1 MSGAPLRIALVKGTL
16 VAALAAGAG
25 CGGAGS
31 SDPPAQTS
39 AAQEL
44 VNAIPL
50 LGVLIA
56 DCTEAG
62 TASVSETQ
70 GDVPETP
77 VPLIELPPANTL
89 FAEDIDAFLLL
100 LDLHG
105 DELPILAGLTASQG
119 DPTLFVPMPLDE
131 VLRLLPS
138 SGIPT
143 GTPVLGGTT
152 FGCGAELEGVPF
164 GLVPVFGG
172 VQSS

>member
-1 MSGAPLRIALVKGTL
+1 MTVALLRFAVVTGALV
-16 VAALAAGAG
+16 AGAG
-25 CGGAGS
+25 CGGSGS
-31 SDPPAQTS
+31 SDPPEQTS

-70 GDVPETP
+70 GDAPETP
-77 VPLIELPPANTL
+77 VPLIELPPADTL
-89 FAEDIDAFLLL
+89 FADDIDEFLLL
-100 LDLHG
+100 LELHG
-105 DELPILAGLTASQG
+105 DELPILAGLTSSTD
-119 DPTLFVPMPLDE
+119 DPTLFVPMPLNE
-131 VLRLLPS
+131 VLALLPP

-143 GTPVLGGTT
+143 GTPVLGSTT

>member
-1 MSGAPLRIALVKGTL
+1 MAHLRCSLVTGALVAGA
-16 VAALAAGAG
+16 VAAGAG
-25 CGGAGS
+25 CGGSDS
-31 SDPPAQTS
+31 SDPPEQTS

-44 VNAIPL
+44 VNAVPL

-62 TASVSETQ
+62 AASVSDAQ

-89 FAEDIDAFLLL
+89 LADDIDEFLLL
-100 LDLHG
+100 LELHG
-105 DELPILAGLTASQG
+105 DELPILAGLTSSLD

-131 VLRLLPS
+131 VLALLPLT
-138 SGIPT
+138 GIPT
-143 GTPVLGGTT
+143 ATPVLGSTT
-152 FGCGAELEGVPF
+152 FGCGAELEEMPF
-164 GLVPVFGG
+164 GLVPVFGR

>member
-1 MSGAPLRIALVKGTL
+1 MRVALLPLAL
-16 VAALAAGAG
+16 ALAAAAG
-25 CGGAGS
+25 CGGSGS
-31 SDPPAQTS
+31 SDPPEQTS

-62 TASVSETQ
+62 AANVSETQ

-77 VPLIELPPANTL
+77 VPLIELPTADTL
-89 FAEDIDAFLLL
+89 FADDIDDFLLL
-100 LDLHG
+100 LELHG
-105 DELPILAGLTASQG
+105 DELPILAGLTSSID

-131 VLRLLPS
+131 VLAKLPS
-138 SGIPT
+138 TGIPN
-143 GTPVLGGTT
+143 GTAVLGGTT
-152 FGCGAELEGVPF
+152 FGCGTEVETVPF

>member
-1 MSGAPLRIALVKGTL
+1 MRGAFLRLVL
-16 VAALAAGAG
+16 VAGILASEAG
-25 CGGAGS
+25 CGGSGS
-31 SDPPAQTS
+31 SDPPGQTS
-39 AAQEL
+39 TAQEL

-70 GDVPETP
+70 DDVPES
-77 VPLIELPPANTL
+77 PLIELPPADTL
-89 FAEDIDAFLLL
+89 FADDIDDFLLFL
-100 LDLHG
+100 ELHG
-105 DELPILAGLTASQG
+105 DELPIVAGLTSSLD

-131 VLRLLPS
+131 VLAQLAPT
-138 SGIPT
+138 GIPP
-143 GTPVLGGTT
+143 GTPLLGTT
-152 FGCGAELEGVPF
+152 SFGCGMELESVPF